1 MGLATPTNTAA
12 IQLNGSNCNLLNVGN
27 LRHHPRK
34 GSAASTADIEPI
46 RDVEMVEL
54 HASKDGV
61 CDMRITSKSIEAPTK
76 SSPPGIKVSQVGE
89 TLKVDIEQG
98 SQ

>member
-1 MGLATPTNTAA
+1 MYY
-12 IQLNGSNCNLLNVGN
+12 
-27 LRHHPRK
+27 
-34 GSAASTADIEPI
+34 

-61 CDMRITSKSIEAPTK
+61 CDMRITSKSIEAPVSVYLLISLMVFWKFTFSLFFQAK

-98 SQ
+98 SQWTSNLLII

>member
-1 MGLATPTNTAA
+1 MYY
-12 IQLNGSNCNLLNVGN
+12 
-27 LRHHPRK
+27 
-34 GSAASTADIEPI
+34 

-61 CDMRITSKSIEAPTK
+61 CDMRITSKSIEAPVSVYLLISLMVFWKFTFSLFFQAK

-98 SQ
+98 SQWTSNLLIT

>member
-1 MGLATPTNTAA
+1 MYY
-12 IQLNGSNCNLLNVGN
+12 
-27 LRHHPRK
+27 
-34 GSAASTADIEPI
+34 

-61 CDMRITSKSIEAPTK
+61 CDMRITSKSIEAPVSVYLLISLMVFWKFTFSLLFQAK

-98 SQ
+98 SQWTSNLLIT

>member
-1 MGLATPTNTAA
+1 MYY
-12 IQLNGSNCNLLNVGN
+12 
-27 LRHHPRK
+27 
-34 GSAASTADIEPI
+34 

-61 CDMRITSKSIEAPTK
+61 CDMRITSKSIEAPVSVYLLISLMVFSENSLFLYFFFQAK

-98 SQ
+98 SQWTSNLLIT